1 MNHGRNSRDTSST
14 SMDVF
19 LLRLRRE
26 ATSVSD
32 DVGMSALDGFHVI
45 DDPHLQKSPSY

>member
-1 MNHGRNSRDTSST
+1 MKYGRNSRDTSSM

-32 DVGMSALDGFHVI
+32 DADMSALDVFQAI
-45 DDPHLQKSPSY
+45 DDTYL